1 MKNGKKGGTRME
13 EEKEEEK
20 VEEIREKIGRAA
32 QLILFKRH
40 REPGAKSWEL
50 KRTLGKKYPEIV
62 DMLDE
67 EMQKIGLKIKE
78 IEEGEDK
85 PSRYYATMKG
95 NPKISDRTFGWRIDD
110 MASLTVILSYIQS
123 KRGKAPVDEVKDLLS
138 EKLPK
143 WRIERNINRFIK
155 MGYISEDDGIL
166 YTDWRTRAEIDQ
178 KEMLQQL
185 LKKEIPETKEENQ

>member
-1 MKNGKKGGTRME
+1 MPEEEISE
-13 EEKEEEK
+13 EEKEEEQVEK
-20 VEEIREKIGRAA
+20 VRDRMARAA

-50 KRTLGKKYPEIV
+50 KKTLGKRYEEIV
-62 DMLDE
+62 DMLDQE
-67 EMQKIGLKIKE
+67 LQKIGLTIKE

-95 NPKISDRTFGWRIDD
+95 NPRISDRTFGWRIDD
-110 MASLTVILSYIQS
+110 MASLTIILSYIQS
-123 KRGKAPVDEVKDLLS
+123 KRGKAPTDEVKELLK

-143 WRIERNINRFIK
+143 WRIDRNINRFIK
-155 MGYISEDDGIL
+155 MGYISEDDGML

-178 KEMLQQL
+178 KEMLEQL
-185 LKKEIPETKEENQ
+185 LSKEVDESEEEEQR